1 MIIAADEAIPYLQ
14 AAFSRVGELRLFS
27 GRSVRPSDV
36 READALI
43 VRSVTEVGADLLEG
57 SSVRFVGT
65 ATIGMDHIDL
75 DYLKARGI
83 YIANAAGCNAKS
95 VAEYVIAALLETAE
109 VKGWR
114 LSGKS
119 IAVIGVG
126 HIGSLVE
133 KMAAALGME
142 VLLCDPPLRES
153 TGDER
158 YRCLDEVLD
167 ADVLTLHV
175 PLTTEGRYPT
185 WHMIDGGVLQR
196 LSPRQYLI
204 NTARGAVV
212 SGSDLKRALRARRI
226 EGAVLD
232 VWEGE
237 PQIDYDLL
245 DMIDLGTPHIAGSGL
260 DGKVCGTAMVLEAL
274 CRFFGIQERWDSR
287 GIFPQPQRLRPQGG
301 VEGQSAVRSVVLQ
314 AYDIRR
320 DDARLR
326 ALKGMPEDAA
336 AESFDGLRI
345 DSPLRREFT
354 HFVVELAGESSLA
367 SMFKALGFQVV
378 NPVLTPSNH

>member
-1 MIIAADEAIPYLQ
+1 MR
-14 AAFSRVGELRLFS
+14 AAFARIGELRLFS
-27 GRSVRPSDV
+27 GRSVRRADV

-43 VRSVTEVGADLLEG
+43 VRSVTKVGADLLEG

-75 DYLKARGI
+75 DYLKARDI
-83 YIANAAGCNAKS
+83 HVANAAGSNAKS
-95 VAEYVIAALLETAE
+95 VAEYVVAALLETAE

-114 LSGKS
+114 LSGKP

-153 TGDER
+153 TGDKR
-158 YRCLDEVLD
+158 YRFLDDVLG
-167 ADVLTLHV
+167 ADVLALHV

-212 SGSDLKRALRARRI
+212 CGSELKRALRERRI
-226 EGAVLD
+226 EGAILD

-237 PQIDYDLL
+237 PRIDYDLL
-245 DMIDLGTPHIAGSGL
+245 DLIDPGTPHVAGSGL